1 VGTLGTGT
9 HVLVLLLVVLD
20 VLSTYLLLERY
31 PPGLELNPVLR
42 HLLSAYGP
50 RVLVGYAPVEYV
62 LIVLLLELQG
72 RLLRRLG
79 VARVGRY
86 VRVTLLALYAAVLL
100 NWVGV
105 LLGIP
110 A

>member
-1 VGTLGTGT
+1 MGTLGTGT

-31 PPGLELNPVLR
+31 PPELELNPVLR
-42 HLLSAYGP
+42 YLTSAYGS
-50 RVLVGYAPVEYV
+50 RVLVAYAPVEYV
-62 LIVLLLELQG
+62 LIVLLLELQC

-79 VARVGRY
+79 VARPERY
-86 VRVTLLALYAAVLL
+86 ATATLVLPYVAVLL